1 MRRRPAQ
8 VACGKVRSRRFPLPA
23 GVITVAV
30 RWYLHAPRGASLSP
44 QRSWEELEGR
54 FLVRWL
60 TWTRKREGTVACQ
73 KSNGRVQEHERG
85 VAGPVRYG

>member
-44 QRSWEELEGR
+44 AQLGGTRREVLGPMAYLDAKARGNSSLPEKQRS
-54 FLVRWL
+54 
-60 TWTRKREGTVACQ
+60 C
-73 KSNGRVQEHERG
+73 
-85 VAGPVRYG
+85 AGA